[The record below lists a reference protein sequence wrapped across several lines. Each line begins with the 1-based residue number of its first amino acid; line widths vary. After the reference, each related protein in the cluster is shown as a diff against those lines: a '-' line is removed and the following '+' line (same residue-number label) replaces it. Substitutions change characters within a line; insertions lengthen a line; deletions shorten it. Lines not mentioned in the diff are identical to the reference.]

1 MVLLVRVLVSGLRV
15 VVAVIDMAFR
25 PLKLWGIIVHWLL
38 SQCNMALVDAIYEFA
53 ALYANLQTRLTST
66 VPWSNVQRMYN
77 SRTDAGFRTF
87 MALIEPLMFEWMN
100 NFDVED
106 IIDIV
111 DDIFDFLDAM
121 TSAIVNL
128 PVTVIKLSLFPVVAT
143 AEALVTKSSGRVYN
157 SMCGPDQPLRVLA
170 E

>member
-1 MVLLVRVLVSGLRV
+1 
-15 VVAVIDMAFR
+15 
-25 PLKLWGIIVHWLL
+25 
-38 SQCNMALVDAIYEFA
+38 
-53 ALYANLQTRLTST
+53 
-66 VPWSNVQRMYN
+66 
-77 SRTDAGFRTF
+77 